1 MKIKQ
6 QFRHLLLAVTVI
18 PLLCAVF
25 LPVYH
30 YFTSPER
37 ILIKGYRQIIKLDE
51 LSLSEYDRKRLY
63 QHLLHM
69 PPDMEVALIQNH
81 ARILLS
87 TIPELKTQTTM
98 TDVQFWNFFRTTSKQ
113 YFYQI
118 SSPLSNNSSEDLIVL
133 SRAPYFEKER
143 RRNTNIVYSSTIF
156 LFVFAIICIVAIMH
170 ISHTIF
176 SSITILEQKTQ
187 RIAAGDLSVSLV
199 DPKQTKKQS
208 NEIISL
214 TESLDKMRR
223 SLLDAQERRTKF
235 IMGISHDLRTP
246 VAVIKGYTE
255 AIADKVISDPVEIK
269 KSLDIIGTKTNQ
281 LENMIN
287 TLINFVKLDNT
298 DWRQNLIPENI
309 REVVEEFG
317 KSAEMTGTV
326 FKRNVTYSIDIST
339 DTRVPMDKQLV
350 QRALENLLSNA
361 LRYTKDNDSITITA
375 SETAD
380 YVFMT
385 VKDSGIGIAEKDMD
399 HIFDLFYRGTNSR
412 REEGMGIGLSVVK
425 NIIDTH
431 GWTISVQSELGRG
444 TAFTITIPKKQNTKA
459 KIPETQ
465 EKRSETA
472 FLQE

>member
-1 MKIKQ
+1 
-6 QFRHLLLAVTVI
+6 
-18 PLLCAVF
+18 
-25 LPVYH
+25 
-30 YFTSPER
+30 
-37 ILIKGYRQIIKLDE
+37 
-51 LSLSEYDRKRLY
+51 
-63 QHLLHM
+63 
-69 PPDMEVALIQNH
+69 
-81 ARILLS
+81 
-87 TIPELKTQTTM
+87 
-98 TDVQFWNFFRTTSKQ
+98 
-113 YFYQI
+113 
-118 SSPLSNNSSEDLIVL
+118 
-133 SRAPYFEKER
+133 
-143 RRNTNIVYSSTIF
+143 
-156 LFVFAIICIVAIMH
+156 MH